1 VVVNAAGP
9 WAVEIGRWVGVEIPI
24 INSVRTIVVTGPFPE
39 IPSDRPFIED
49 ITVEWYYRPE
59 GPSVL
64 MGMGSSPT
72 EQPEVQFN
80 FDMLEEIIETAAHRV
95 PVLENASVLTAWT
108 GVRPMTLD
116 DRPILSP
123 VSGIDGLILS
133 CGWGGTGIIQAP
145 LAGQLVAEIITQ
157 GTATTMDVAPFQ
169 LERFDGQS
177 LSEVKDLRVA
187 ARLSPGH

>member
-1 VVVNAAGP
+1 
-9 WAVEIGRWVGVEIPI
+9 
-24 INSVRTIVVTGPFPE
+24 
-39 IPSDRPFIED
+39 
-49 ITVEWYYRPE
+49 
-59 GPSVL
+59 
-64 MGMGSSPT
+64 
-72 EQPEVQFN
+72 
-80 FDMLEEIIETAAHRV
+80 MLEEIIETAAHRV